1 MKTIEVYTPAEL
13 KKLFPD
19 AFSKAHERYIY
30 SDLETPWSDETIQ
43 SMKEVFKA
51 AHIALREWS
60 IDGNNPCCSYVKF
73 DIETATGELTG
84 QRAIAWLENN
94 LFWKLRTPW
103 GIKKIKDRVTYR
115 HAPGSIPGCPL
126 TGYCADDDYLDALTK
141 EILEGA
147 TIKESFERL
156 AYVAGKILE
165 GEIEYMQ
172 SEEYFLENEYM
183 EYTKDGKR
191 I

>member
-13 KKLFPD
+13 KERYPEGFE
-19 AFSKAHERYIY
+19 KAH
-30 SDLETPWSDETIQ
+30 SDYNYNNIEIPWSDDTIE
-43 SMKEVFKA
+43 SMKQVFKA
-51 AHIALREWS
+51 ANIALRDWS

-94 LFWKLRTPW
+94 LFWSLRTPW
-103 GIKKIKDRVTYR
+103 GLKHIKDRVRYK
-115 HAPGSIPGCPL
+115 HPAGSISECPL

-147 TIKESFERL
+147 TIEESFQRL
-156 AYVAGKILE
+156 ANVAGKILE
-165 GEIEYMQ
+165 GEIEYME
-172 SEEYFLENEYM
+172 SEEYFLENDCM